1 MRKKELDRR
10 SGLSR
15 LSRVEYVCRQLRN
28 SVHPSADFIQRLLIR
43 QIPVERRSPSRLA
56 LARTVNPQ
64 ITMLRIIFLSFIST
78 SFALATLKADPTP
91 TPPGSQHSSDENVGT
106 KTTKK
111 QTAKHGSA
119 KKSTAHAATTS
130 SAGGRW
136 SVANGVWTHPDG
148 YKYVNG
154 QVVRIGSQ
162 THKQPPK
169 PPTKAELDA
178 AKETT
183 APASAADAAA
193 AKAAERQRNLAPRP
207 ASQTG
212 THL

>member
-1 MRKKELDRR
+1 
-10 SGLSR
+10 
-15 LSRVEYVCRQLRN
+15 
-28 SVHPSADFIQRLLIR
+28 
-43 QIPVERRSPSRLA
+43 
-56 LARTVNPQ
+56 
-64 ITMLRIIFLSFIST
+64 MLRIIFLSFIST
-78 SFALATLKADPTP
+78 SFAFATVKAEPTP
-91 TPPGSQHSSDENVGT
+91 TPAPGSQRSSDENVGT

-111 QTAKHGSA
+111 QTAKHDSA
-119 KKSTAHAATTS
+119 KKSTAAHAATTPS
-130 SAGGRW
+130 TGEGW
-136 SVANGVWTHPDG
+136 SVVNGIWTHPDG

-154 QVVRIGSQ
+154 QVVRVGSQ

-178 AKETT
+178 ARQTT